1 MLNKIIS
8 FSLHN
13 RPVILFFSV
22 LLMIVGIWTACKM
35 EVDVFP
41 DLNAP
46 TVVVMTEAQGMAS
59 EEVERLV
66 TFPIE
71 TAVNGATDVRRVRSS
86 STTGFSV
93 VWVEFDW
100 GTDIYRDRQIVSE
113 KLATIGDALPQGV
126 GQPTLGPQSSILGE
140 VMFIGLTA
148 DSTSMGD
155 LRTLADW
162 TVRPQLLATGGVAQV
177 TVMGGDIM
185 EYQIRI
191 HPERMRH
198 YGVTLTQVMDATRN
212 MNRNASGGV
221 LYERGN
227 EYIVRGVLTTA
238 NTELLGQAVVAT
250 TAKGQPVVLADVADV
265 EMGVKSP
272 KMGLASVSGKPAVL
286 LTVTKQPSTSTLEL
300 TGKLDE
306 VVEQMRSALPKD
318 VKVNT
323 QLYRQQNFIDS
334 SISNIKK
341 SLVEGGIFVVLVLFI
356 FLMNARTTVISL
368 VTIPLSLLITM
379 LVLHVMGLTI
389 NTMSIGGMAI
399 AIGSLVDDA
408 IVDVENV
415 FKRLRQNARLPKEQ
429 RQGKLDVIFHASHE
443 VRMPILNS
451 TLIIVVSF
459 VPLFFLSGL
468 EGRMLAPLG
477 VSFIVSL
484 FASTVVALTLTPVL
498 CSYLLKDGAGSEGSE
513 EGRVKSEEFNSL
525 SLESEE
531 GRVKSEEFNGLS
543 LENEGG
549 RVKSEEFN
557 GLSLESE
564 EGRGKSEEFNGDS
577 PHGAGSQEPRWV
589 RAMKVRYE
597 QLLMHVLDGPK
608 RVILIATGV
617 LVVLTLVLF
626 FNLGRSFL
634 PPFNEGSFTINVS
647 TLPGVSFEES
657 DRMGEQAERLLL
669 QVPEVKD
676 VARKTGR
683 AELDEHALGVNTSEM
698 EVPFE
703 LKDRSK
709 EEVMADIRSKLRTL
723 PGVNVEIGQPISHRI
738 DAMLSGTKAGIA
750 IKVFGPDLTTLHSIG
765 LQIQQATRSINGVT
779 DLNVEQQVERSQ
791 LVIRPRRL
799 LLASNG
805 ITLPQFAAYVNA
817 ALGGEVVSQV
827 QDGGK
832 TFDLTVRMADE
843 DINSIDHIRNMLIDT
858 ADGRQVCLSDVA
870 DIFSSAGPNTI
881 SRENAQRKLVVS
893 ANAQGR
899 DLRSVVN
906 DMRQSIETNVKLPDG
921 YRIEYGG
928 QFESE
933 ASASRLL
940 LGLSVVSIVV
950 ILLLLYLQFRSWKQS
965 VVVLLNLPLAL
976 IGGVLALVVTGGV
989 VSIPAIIGFISLFG
1003 MATRGGMLLVDRY
1016 NELARHGLSRREV
1029 VLRGSLDRLL
1039 PILMTALSS
1048 GLALIPLALG
1058 SSLPGNEIQ
1067 SPMAQVMLGGLL
1079 TSTLLNLI
1087 IVPLMAPLKV
1097 KETGD

>member
-22 LLMIVGIWTACKM
+22 LLMIVGMWTASKM

-113 KLATIGDALPQGV
+113 KLATIGDALPSGV

-148 DSTSMGD
+148 DSTSLGD

-162 TVRPQLLATGGVAQV
+162 TIRPQLLSTGGVAQV
-177 TVMGGDIM
+177 TVMGGDLM
-185 EYQIRI
+185 EYQIRL

-227 EYIVRGVLTTA
+227 EYIVRGMLSTSSTQQM
-238 NTELLGQAVVAT
+238 GQAVVGT
-250 TAKGQPVVLADVADV
+250 TPKGQPIVLSDIADVQ
-265 EMGVKSP
+265 MGPKSP

-300 TGKLDE
+300 TEKLDA
-306 VVEQMRSALPKD
+306 VVAQMQASLPKD

-379 LVLHVMGLTI
+379 LVLHAMGLTI

-415 FKRLRQNARLPKEQ
+415 FKRLRKNALLPKEQ
-429 RQGKLDVIFHASHE
+429 RQSKIDVIFHASHE

-477 VSFIVSL
+477 ISFIVSL
-484 FASTVVALTLTPVL
+484 FASTLVALTLTPVL
-498 CSYLLKDGAGSEGSE
+498 CAYLLTDPQQEGKHARIE
-513 EGRVKSEEFNSL
+513 
-525 SLESEE
+525 
-531 GRVKSEEFNGLS
+531 
-543 LENEGG
+543 
-549 RVKSEEFN
+549 
-557 GLSLESE
+557 
-564 EGRGKSEEFNGDS
+564 
-577 PHGAGSQEPRWV
+577 EPRWV
-589 RAMKVRYE
+589 RAMKKHYE
-597 QLLMHVLDGPK
+597 QLLIKVLDGPK
-608 RVILIATGV
+608 RAILIGTGA
-617 LVVLTLVLF
+617 VVALTLVLF
-626 FNLGRSFL
+626 FSLGRSFL

-647 TLPGVSFEES
+647 TLPGVSFKES
-657 DRMGEQAERLLL
+657 DRIGAQAEKLLL

-698 EVPFE
+698 EVPFA

-709 EEVMADIRSKLRTL
+709 DEVMADIRAKLRTL

-750 IKVFGPDLTTLHSIG
+750 IKVFGPDLTTLHSLG
-765 LQIQQATRSINGVT
+765 MQIQQATHDIEGVT
-779 DLNVEQQVERSQ
+779 DLNVEQQVERPQ
-791 LVIRPRRL
+791 LIIRPRRT
-799 LLASNG
+799 LLASYG
-805 ITLPQFAAYVNA
+805 ITLPQFAECVNV

-843 DINSIDHIRNMLIDT
+843 DINSIDHIRDMLIDT
-858 ADGRQVCLSDVA
+858 GDGRQVAFSDMA
-870 DIFSSAGPNTI
+870 DIESSAGPNTI

-899 DLRSVVN
+899 DMRSVVN
-906 DMRQSIETNVKLPDG
+906 DMRQAIETKVKMPDG
-921 YRIEYGG
+921 YRVEYGG

-933 ASASRLL
+933 AAASRLL
-940 LGLSVVSIVV
+940 LGLSVVSVIV

-976 IGGVLALVVTGGV
+976 IGGVMALVVTGGV
-989 VSIPAIIGFISLFG
+989 ISIPAIIGFISLFG

-1016 NELARHGLSRREV
+1016 NELSSRGLSHREV
-1029 VLRGSLDRLL
+1029 VVRGSLDRLL

-1058 SSLPGNEIQ
+1058 SHLPGNEIQ

-1079 TSTLLNLI
+1079 TSTLLNLV
-1087 IVPLMAPLKV
+1087 IVPLMAPMKV
-1097 KETGD
+1097 QKENNVTV

>member
-22 LLMIVGIWTACKM
+22 LLMVVGIWTACKM

-126 GQPTLGPQSSILGE
+126 GQPTLGPQSSILVE

-498 CSYLLKDGAGSEGSE
+498 CSYLLKDGAGSAGSE

-525 SLESEE
+525 SLE
-531 GRVKSEEFNGLS
+531 
-543 LENEGG
+543 NEG
-549 RVKSEEFN
+549 
-557 GLSLESE
+557 
-564 EGRGKSEEFNGDS
+564 GRGKSEEFNGDS

-597 QLLMHVLDGPK
+597 QLLMRVLDGPK
-608 RVILIATGV
+608 RAILIATGV

-634 PPFNEGSFTINVS
+634 PSFNEGSFTINVS

-765 LQIQQATRSINGVT
+765 LQIQQATRSIDGVT
-779 DLNVEQQVERSQ
+779 DLNVEQQVERPQ

-906 DMRQSIETNVKLPDG
+906 DMRQAIETNVKLPDG
-921 YRIEYGG
+921 YRVEYGG

-989 VSIPAIIGFISLFG
+989 VSLPAIIGFISLFG

>member
-22 LLMIVGIWTACKM
+22 LLMVVGIWTACKM

-429 RQGKLDVIFHASHE
+429 RQSKLDVIFHASHE

-498 CSYLLKDGAGSEGSE
+498 CSYLLKDGAGSE
-513 EGRVKSEEFNSL
+513 
-525 SLESEE
+525 
-531 GRVKSEEFNGLS
+531 
-543 LENEGG
+543 
-549 RVKSEEFN
+549 
-557 GLSLESE
+557 

-597 QLLMHVLDGPK
+597 QLLMRVLDGPK
-608 RVILIATGV
+608 RAILIATGV

-765 LQIQQATRSINGVT
+765 LQIQQATRSIDGVT
-779 DLNVEQQVERSQ
+779 DLNVEQQVERPQ

-921 YRIEYGG
+921 YRVEYGG

>member
-22 LLMIVGIWTACKM
+22 LLMVVGIWTAYKM

-415 FKRLRQNARLPKEQ
+415 FKRMRQNARLSKEQ
-429 RQGKLDVIFHASHE
+429 RQSKLDVIFHASHE

-498 CSYLLKDGAGSEGSE
+498 CSYLLKDGAGSE
-513 EGRVKSEEFNSL
+513 
-525 SLESEE
+525 
-531 GRVKSEEFNGLS
+531 
-543 LENEGG
+543 
-549 RVKSEEFN
+549 
-557 GLSLESE
+557 

-597 QLLMHVLDGPK
+597 QLLMRVLDGPK
-608 RVILIATGV
+608 RAILIATGV

-765 LQIQQATRSINGVT
+765 LQIQQATRSIDGVT
-779 DLNVEQQVERSQ
+779 DLNVEQQVERPQ

-921 YRIEYGG
+921 YRVEYGG

>member
-429 RQGKLDVIFHASHE
+429 RQSKLDVIFHASHE

-498 CSYLLKDGAGSEGSE
+498 CSYLLKDGAGSE
-513 EGRVKSEEFNSL
+513 EGKVKSG
-525 SLESEE
+525 ESEE
-531 GRVKSEEFNGLS
+531 GRVKSEEFNG
-543 LENEGG
+543 
-549 RVKSEEFN
+549 
-557 GLSLESE
+557 
-564 EGRGKSEEFNGDS
+564 DS
-577 PHGAGSQEPRWV
+577 PHGSGSQEPRWV

-597 QLLMHVLDGPK
+597 QLLMRVLDGPK
-608 RVILIATGV
+608 RAILIATGV

-709 EEVMADIRSKLRTL
+709 EEVMADIRAKLRML

-765 LQIQQATRSINGVT
+765 LQIQQATRSIDGVT
-779 DLNVEQQVERSQ
+779 DLNVEQQVERPQ

-893 ANAQGR
+893 ANAHGR

-921 YRIEYGG
+921 YRVEYGG

-940 LGLSVVSIVV
+940 LGFSVVSIVV

-1097 KETGD
+1097 KGTGD

>member
-22 LLMIVGIWTACKM
+22 LLMIVGMWTASKM

-113 KLATIGDALPQGV
+113 KLATIGDALPSGV

-148 DSTSMGD
+148 DSTSLGD

-162 TVRPQLLATGGVAQV
+162 TIRPQLLSTGGVAQV
-177 TVMGGDIM
+177 TVMGGDLM
-185 EYQIRI
+185 EYQIRL

-227 EYIVRGVLTTA
+227 EYIVRGMLSTSSTQQM
-238 NTELLGQAVVAT
+238 GQAVVGT
-250 TAKGQPVVLADVADV
+250 TPKGQPIVLSDIADVQ
-265 EMGVKSP
+265 MGPKSP

-300 TGKLDE
+300 TEKLDA
-306 VVEQMRSALPKD
+306 VVAQMQASLPKD

-368 VTIPLSLLITM
+368 VTIPFSLLITM
-379 LVLHVMGLTI
+379 LVLHAMGLTI

-415 FKRLRQNARLPKEQ
+415 FKRLRKNALLPKAE
-429 RQGKLDVIFHASHE
+429 RQSKIDVIFHASHE

-477 VSFIVSL
+477 ISFIVSL
-484 FASTVVALTLTPVL
+484 FASTLVALTLTPVL
-498 CSYLLKDGAGSEGSE
+498 CAYLLTDPQQEGKHARIE
-513 EGRVKSEEFNSL
+513 
-525 SLESEE
+525 
-531 GRVKSEEFNGLS
+531 
-543 LENEGG
+543 
-549 RVKSEEFN
+549 
-557 GLSLESE
+557 
-564 EGRGKSEEFNGDS
+564 
-577 PHGAGSQEPRWV
+577 EPRWV
-589 RAMKVRYE
+589 RAMKKHYE
-597 QLLMHVLDGPK
+597 QLLIKVLDGPK
-608 RVILIATGV
+608 RAILIGTGA
-617 LVVLTLVLF
+617 VVALTLVLF
-626 FNLGRSFL
+626 FSLGRSFL

-657 DRMGEQAERLLL
+657 DRIGAQAEKLLL

-698 EVPFE
+698 EVPFA

-709 EEVMADIRSKLRTL
+709 DEVMADIRAKLRTL

-750 IKVFGPDLTTLHSIG
+750 IKVFGPDLSTLHSLG
-765 LQIQQATRSINGVT
+765 MQIQQATRNIEGVT
-779 DLNVEQQVERSQ
+779 DLNVEQQVERPQ
-791 LVIRPRRL
+791 LIIRPRRT
-799 LLASNG
+799 LLASYG
-805 ITLPQFAAYVNA
+805 ITLPQFAECVNV

-843 DINSIDHIRNMLIDT
+843 DINSIDHIRDMLIDT
-858 ADGRQVCLSDVA
+858 GDGRQVAFSDMA
-870 DIFSSAGPNTI
+870 DIESSAGPNTI

-899 DLRSVVN
+899 DMRSVVN
-906 DMRQSIETNVKLPDG
+906 DMRQAIETKVKMPDG
-921 YRIEYGG
+921 YRVEYGG

-933 ASASRLL
+933 AAASRLL
-940 LGLSVVSIVV
+940 LGLSVVSVIV

-976 IGGVLALVVTGGV
+976 IGGVMVLVVTGGV
-989 VSIPAIIGFISLFG
+989 ISIPAIIGFISLFG

-1016 NELARHGLSRREV
+1016 NELSSRGLSHREV
-1029 VLRGSLDRLL
+1029 VVRGSLDRLL

-1058 SSLPGNEIQ
+1058 SHLPGNEIQ

-1079 TSTLLNLI
+1079 TSTLLNLV
-1087 IVPLMAPLKV
+1087 IVPLMAPMKV
-1097 KETGD
+1097 QKENNVTV

>member
-22 LLMIVGIWTACKM
+22 LLMIVGIWTAYKM

-429 RQGKLDVIFHASHE
+429 RQSKLDVIFHASRE

-498 CSYLLKDGAGSEGSE
+498 CSYLLKDGAGSE
-513 EGRVKSEEFNSL
+513 EGKVKSG
-525 SLESEE
+525 ESEE
-531 GRVKSEEFNGLS
+531 GRV
-543 LENEGG
+543 
-549 RVKSEEFN
+549 
-557 GLSLESE
+557 
-564 EGRGKSEEFNGDS
+564 KSEEFNGDS

-589 RAMKVRYE
+589 CAMKVRYE
-597 QLLMHVLDGPK
+597 QLLMRVLEGPK

-723 PGVNVEIGQPISHRI
+723 PSVNVEIGQPISHRI

-765 LQIQQATRSINGVT
+765 LQIQQATRSIDGVT
-779 DLNVEQQVERSQ
+779 DLNVEQQVERPQ

-921 YRIEYGG
+921 YRVEYGG

>member
-22 LLMIVGIWTACKM
+22 LLIIVGMWTASKM

-93 VWVEFDW
+93 VWVEFEW

-113 KLATIGDALPQGV
+113 KLATIGDALPSGV

-148 DSTSMGD
+148 DSTSLGD

-162 TVRPQLLATGGVAQV
+162 TIRPQLLSTGGVAQV
-177 TVMGGDIM
+177 TVMGGDLM
-185 EYQIRI
+185 EYQIRL

-227 EYIVRGVLTTA
+227 EYIVRGMLSTSSTQQM
-238 NTELLGQAVVAT
+238 GQAVVGT
-250 TAKGQPVVLADVADV
+250 TPKGQPIVLSDIADVQ
-265 EMGVKSP
+265 MGPKSP

-300 TGKLDE
+300 TKKLDA
-306 VVEQMRSALPKD
+306 VVAQMQASLPKD
-318 VKVNT
+318 IKVNT

-341 SLVEGGIFVVLVLFI
+341 SLIEGGIFVVLVLFI
-356 FLMNARTTVISL
+356 FLMNARTTIISL

-379 LVLHVMGLTI
+379 LVLHAMGLTI

-415 FKRLRQNARLPKEQ
+415 FKRLRKNALLPKEQ
-429 RQGKLDVIFHASHE
+429 RQSKIDVIFHASHE

-459 VPLFFLSGL
+459 IPLFFLSGL

-477 VSFIVSL
+477 ISFIVSL
-484 FASTVVALTLTPVL
+484 FASTLVALTLTPVL
-498 CSYLLKDGAGSEGSE
+498 CAYLLTDPQQDGQHARTE
-513 EGRVKSEEFNSL
+513 
-525 SLESEE
+525 
-531 GRVKSEEFNGLS
+531 
-543 LENEGG
+543 
-549 RVKSEEFN
+549 
-557 GLSLESE
+557 
-564 EGRGKSEEFNGDS
+564 
-577 PHGAGSQEPRWV
+577 EPRWV
-589 RAMKVRYE
+589 QAMKMRYE
-597 QLLMHVLDGPK
+597 QLLIKVLDGPK
-608 RVILIATGV
+608 RAILIGTGA
-617 LVVLTLVLF
+617 VVALTLVLF
-626 FNLGRSFL
+626 FSLGRSFL

-657 DRMGEQAERLLL
+657 DRIGEQAEKLLL

-698 EVPFE
+698 EVPFA

-709 EEVMADIRSKLRTL
+709 DEVMADIRAKLRTL

-750 IKVFGPDLTTLHSIG
+750 IKVFGPDLTTLHSLG
-765 LQIQQATRSINGVT
+765 MQIQQATHDIEGVT
-779 DLNVEQQVERSQ
+779 DLNVEQQVERPQ
-791 LVIRPRRL
+791 LIIRPRRT
-799 LLASNG
+799 LLASYG
-805 ITLPQFAAYVNA
+805 ITLPQFAECVNV

-843 DINSIDHIRNMLIDT
+843 DINSIDHIRDMLIDT
-858 ADGRQVCLSDVA
+858 GDGRQVAFSDMA
-870 DIFSSAGPNTI
+870 DIESSAGPNTI

-899 DLRSVVN
+899 DMRSVVN
-906 DMRQSIETNVKLPDG
+906 DMRQAIETKVKMPDG
-921 YRIEYGG
+921 YRVEYGG

-933 ASASRLL
+933 AAASRLL
-940 LGLSVVSIVV
+940 LGLSVVSIIV

-976 IGGVLALVVTGGV
+976 IGGVMALVVTGGV
-989 VSIPAIIGFISLFG
+989 ISIPAIIGFISLFG

-1016 NELARHGLSRREV
+1016 NELSSHGLSHREV
-1029 VLRGSLDRLL
+1029 VVRGSLDRLL

-1058 SSLPGNEIQ
+1058 SHLPGNEIQ

-1079 TSTLLNLI
+1079 TSTLLNLV
-1087 IVPLMAPLKV
+1087 IVPLMAPMKV
-1097 KETGD
+1097 QKENNVTV

>member
-429 RQGKLDVIFHASHE
+429 RQSKLDVIFHASHE

-484 FASTVVALTLTPVL
+484 FASTIVALTLTPVL

-525 SLESEE
+525 S
-531 GRVKSEEFNGLS
+531 F
-543 LENEGG
+543 ENEGG

-557 GLSLESE
+557 G
-564 EGRGKSEEFNGDS
+564 DS
-577 PHGAGSQEPRWV
+577 PHGSGSQEPRWV

-597 QLLMHVLDGPK
+597 QLLMRVLDGPK
-608 RVILIATGV
+608 RAILIATGV

-765 LQIQQATRSINGVT
+765 LQIQQATRSIDGVT
-779 DLNVEQQVERSQ
+779 DLNVEQQVERPQ

-906 DMRQSIETNVKLPDG
+906 DLRQSIETNVKLPDG
-921 YRIEYGG
+921 YRVEYGG

>member
-22 LLMIVGIWTACKM
+22 LLMVVGIWTACKM

-498 CSYLLKDGAGSEGSE
+498 CSYLLKDGAESEG
-513 EGRVKSEEFNSL
+513 GRVKSEEFNSL
-525 SLESEE
+525 SFESEE
-531 GRVKSEEFNGLS
+531 GRG
-543 LENEGG
+543 
-549 RVKSEEFN
+549 KSEEFN

-564 EGRGKSEEFNGDS
+564 EGRGKSEEFNSDS

-597 QLLMHVLDGPK
+597 QLLMRVLDGPK
-608 RVILIATGV
+608 RAILIATGV

-765 LQIQQATRSINGVT
+765 LQIQQATRSIDGVT
-779 DLNVEQQVERSQ
+779 DLNVEQQVERPQ

-921 YRIEYGG
+921 YRVEYGG

-1097 KETGD
+1097 KETSD

>member
-22 LLMIVGIWTACKM
+22 LLMVVGIWTACKM

-429 RQGKLDVIFHASHE
+429 RQSKLDVIFHASHE

-498 CSYLLKDGAGSEGSE
+498 CSYLLKDGAESE

-531 GRVKSEEFNGLS
+531 GR
-543 LENEGG
+543 
-549 RVKSEEFN
+549 
-557 GLSLESE
+557 
-564 EGRGKSEEFNGDS
+564 GKSEEFNSDS

-597 QLLMHVLDGPK
+597 QLLMRVLDGPK

-634 PPFNEGSFTINVS
+634 PSFNEGSFTINVS

-765 LQIQQATRSINGVT
+765 LQIQQATRSIDGVT
-779 DLNVEQQVERSQ
+779 DLNVEQQVERPQ

-921 YRIEYGG
+921 YRVEYGG

>member
-13 RPVILFFSV
+13 RPVILFFSL
-22 LLMIVGIWTACKM
+22 LLMIVGCWTAWKM

-46 TVVVMTEAQGMAS
+46 TVVVMTEAKGMAA

-66 TFPIE
+66 TFPVE

-113 KLATIGDALPQGV
+113 KLATIGSTLPQGV
-126 GQPTLGPQSSILGE
+126 SQPTLGPQSSILGE

-148 DSTSMGD
+148 DTTSLGS

-162 TVRPQLLATGGVAQV
+162 TIRPRLLSTGGVAQV
-177 TVMGGDIM
+177 TVMGGDLM
-185 EYQIRI
+185 EYQVRI

-198 YGVTLTQVMDATRN
+198 YGVSLGDVLNATRQ
-212 MNRNASGGV
+212 MNQNASGGV
-221 LYERGN
+221 HYESGN
-227 EYIVRGVLTTA
+227 EYIVRGVLSTRSAEEMGQALVKTTA
-238 NTELLGQAVVAT
+238 TGM
-250 TAKGQPVVLADVADV
+250 PVVLADVADV
-265 EMGVKSP
+265 QMGAKSP
-272 KMGLASVSGKPAVL
+272 KMGVASVSGKPAVL
-286 LTVTKQPSTSTLEL
+286 LTVTKQPNTSTLDL
-300 TGKLDE
+300 TEALDSA
-306 VVEQMRSALPKD
+306 VAGLKGALPAD

-323 QLYRQQNFIDS
+323 QLYRQQDFIDS

-356 FLMNARTTVISL
+356 FLMNGRTTLISL
-368 VTIPLSLLITM
+368 VTIPISLLVTL
-379 LVLHVMGLTI
+379 LVLKLMGLTV

-415 FKRLRQNARLPKEQ
+415 FKRLRQNARKPLAERLRKRE
-429 RQGKLDVIFHASHE
+429 VIFNASKE

-484 FASTVVALTLTPVL
+484 FASTLVALTLTPVL
-498 CSYLLKDGAGSEGSE
+498 CYYLLKDPSKMDASAQT
-513 EGRVKSEEFNSL
+513 L
-525 SLESEE
+525 S
-531 GRVKSEEFNGLS
+531 
-543 LENEGG
+543 
-549 RVKSEEFN
+549 
-557 GLSLESE
+557 
-564 EGRGKSEEFNGDS
+564 
-577 PHGAGSQEPRWV
+577 HAEPRWV
-589 RAMKVRYE
+589 RALKLHYE
-597 QLLMHVLDGPK
+597 QALAWALGKPS
-608 RVILIATGV
+608 RCILGATAV
-617 LVVLTLVLF
+617 LVVLTIGLF
-626 FNLGRSFL
+626 FTLGRSFL

-647 TLPGVSFEES
+647 TLPGVSLDESNKIGQRAEE
-657 DRMGEQAERLLL
+657 LLL
-669 QVPEVKD
+669 QVPEVKA

-698 EVPFE
+698 EVPFV
-703 LKDRSK
+703 LDKRSK
-709 EEVMADIRSKLRTL
+709 TEVMADIRQRLRAL
-723 PGVNVEIGQPISHRI
+723 PGVNIEIGQPISHRI
-738 DAMLSGTKAGIA
+738 DAMLSGSKAGIA
-750 IKVFGPDLTTLHSIG
+750 IKVFGADLSQLHSIG
-765 LQIQQATRSINGVT
+765 LQIQQATKNIEGVA
-779 DLNVEQQVERSQ
+779 DLNVEQQIERPQ
-791 LVIRPRRL
+791 LVIRPRRT
-799 LLASNG
+799 LLARYG
-805 ITLPQFAAYVNA
+805 ITLPQFAEYVNA
-817 ALGGEVVSQV
+817 AVGGEVVSQV
-827 QDGGK
+827 QDGAK
-832 TFDLTVRMADE
+832 TFDLTVRVADS
-843 DINSIDHIRNMLIDT
+843 DLQSIDHIKSLLIDT
-858 ADGRQVCLSDVA
+858 NEGRLVPLADVA
-870 DIFSSAGPNTI
+870 EIVSTAGPNTI

-893 ANAQGR
+893 ANAEGR
-899 DLRSVVN
+899 DMRSVVN
-906 DMRQSIETNVKLPDG
+906 DMRSAIDKEVKLPEG
-921 YRIEYGG
+921 YHIEYGG

-933 ASASRLL
+933 ASASRML
-940 LGLSVVSIVV
+940 LGLSVVSVIV
-950 ILLLLYLQFRSWKQS
+950 ILLLLFLQFRSWHQA
-965 VVVLLNLPLAL
+965 VIVLLNLPLAL
-976 IGGVLALVVTGGV
+976 IGGVFALVLTGGV

-1016 NELARHGLSRREV
+1016 NELAKRGLSRNEV
-1029 VLRGSLDRLL
+1029 VMRGSLDRLL

-1058 SSLPGNEIQ
+1058 SELPGNEIQ

-1079 TSTLLNLI
+1079 TSTLLNLF
-1087 IVPLMAPLKV
+1087 IVPIMAPIKTA
-1097 KETGD
+1097 KTKK

>member
-22 LLMIVGIWTACKM
+22 LLMVVGIWTACKM

-300 TGKLDE
+300 TEKLDE

-429 RQGKLDVIFHASHE
+429 RQSKLDVIFHASRE

-513 EGRVKSEEFNSL
+513 EGRGKSEEFNSL
-525 SLESEE
+525 SLGSEE
-531 GRVKSEEFNGLS
+531 GRVKSEEFNG
-543 LENEGG
+543 
-549 RVKSEEFN
+549 
-557 GLSLESE
+557 
-564 EGRGKSEEFNGDS
+564 DS
-577 PHGAGSQEPRWV
+577 PHGSGSQEPRWV

-597 QLLMHVLDGPK
+597 QLLMRVLDGPK
-608 RVILIATGV
+608 RAILIATGV

-765 LQIQQATRSINGVT
+765 LQIQQATRSIDGVT
-779 DLNVEQQVERSQ
+779 DLNVEQQVERPQ

>member
-22 LLMIVGIWTACKM
+22 LLMVVGIWTACKM

-185 EYQIRI
+185 EYQIRV

-429 RQGKLDVIFHASHE
+429 RQSKLDVIFHASHE

-513 EGRVKSEEFNSL
+513 EGRGKSEEFNS
-525 SLESEE
+525 
-531 GRVKSEEFNGLS
+531 LS

-557 GLSLESE
+557 G
-564 EGRGKSEEFNGDS
+564 DS
-577 PHGAGSQEPRWV
+577 PHGSGSQEPRWV

-597 QLLMHVLDGPK
+597 QLLMRVLDGPK
-608 RVILIATGV
+608 RAILIATGV

-709 EEVMADIRSKLRTL
+709 EEVMADIRFKLRTL

-765 LQIQQATRSINGVT
+765 LQIQQATRSIDGVT
-779 DLNVEQQVERSQ
+779 DLNVEQQVERPQ

-921 YRIEYGG
+921 YRVEYGG

>member
-1 MLNKIIS
+1 
-8 FSLHN
+8 
-13 RPVILFFSV
+13 
-22 LLMIVGIWTACKM
+22 M

-93 VWVEFDW
+93 VWVEFEW

-113 KLATIGDALPQGV
+113 KLATIGDALPSGV

-148 DSTSMGD
+148 DSTSLGD

-162 TVRPQLLATGGVAQV
+162 TIRPQLLSTGGVAQV
-177 TVMGGDIM
+177 TVMGGDLM
-185 EYQIRI
+185 EYQIRL

-227 EYIVRGVLTTA
+227 EYIVRGMLSTSSTQQM
-238 NTELLGQAVVAT
+238 GQAVVGT
-250 TAKGQPVVLADVADV
+250 TPKGQPIVLSDIADVQ
-265 EMGVKSP
+265 MGPKSP

-300 TGKLDE
+300 TKKLDA
-306 VVEQMRSALPKD
+306 VVAQMQASLPKD
-318 VKVNT
+318 IKVNT

-341 SLVEGGIFVVLVLFI
+341 SLIEGGIFVVLVLFI
-356 FLMNARTTVISL
+356 FLMNARTTIISL

-379 LVLHVMGLTI
+379 LVLHAMGLTI

-415 FKRLRQNARLPKEQ
+415 FKRLRKNALLPKEQ
-429 RQGKLDVIFHASHE
+429 RQSKIDVIFHASHE

-477 VSFIVSL
+477 ISFIVSL
-484 FASTVVALTLTPVL
+484 FASTLVALTLTPVL
-498 CSYLLKDGAGSEGSE
+498 CAYLLTDPQQDGQHA
-513 EGRVKSEEFNSL
+513 RT
-525 SLESEE
+525 
-531 GRVKSEEFNGLS
+531 
-543 LENEGG
+543 
-549 RVKSEEFN
+549 
-557 GLSLESE
+557 
-564 EGRGKSEEFNGDS
+564 D
-577 PHGAGSQEPRWV
+577 EPRWV
-589 RAMKVRYE
+589 QAMKMRYE
-597 QLLMHVLDGPK
+597 QLLIKVLDGPK
-608 RVILIATGV
+608 RAILIGTGA
-617 LVVLTLVLF
+617 VVALTLVLF
-626 FNLGRSFL
+626 FSLGRSFL

-657 DRMGEQAERLLL
+657 DRIGEQAEKLLL

-698 EVPFE
+698 EVPFA

-709 EEVMADIRSKLRTL
+709 DEVMADIRAKLRTL

-750 IKVFGPDLTTLHSIG
+750 IKVFGPDLTTLHSLG
-765 LQIQQATRSINGVT
+765 MQIQQATHDIEGVT
-779 DLNVEQQVERSQ
+779 DLNVEQQVERPQ
-791 LVIRPRRL
+791 LIIRPRRT
-799 LLASNG
+799 LLASYG
-805 ITLPQFAAYVNA
+805 ITLPQFAECVNV

-843 DINSIDHIRNMLIDT
+843 DINSIDHIRDMLIDT
-858 ADGRQVCLSDVA
+858 GDGRQVAFSDMA
-870 DIFSSAGPNTI
+870 DIESSAGPNTI

-899 DLRSVVN
+899 DMRSVVN
-906 DMRQSIETNVKLPDG
+906 DMRQAIETKVKMPDG
-921 YRIEYGG
+921 YRVEYGG

-933 ASASRLL
+933 AAASRLL
-940 LGLSVVSIVV
+940 LGLSVVSIIV

-976 IGGVLALVVTGGV
+976 IGGVMALVVTGGV
-989 VSIPAIIGFISLFG
+989 ISIPAIIGFISLFG

-1016 NELARHGLSRREV
+1016 NELSSHGLSHREV
-1029 VLRGSLDRLL
+1029 VVRGSLDRLL

-1058 SSLPGNEIQ
+1058 SHLPGNEIQ

-1079 TSTLLNLI
+1079 TSTLLNLV
-1087 IVPLMAPLKV
+1087 IVPLMAPMKV
-1097 KETGD
+1097 QKENNVTV

>member
-22 LLMIVGIWTACKM
+22 LLIIVGMWTASKM

-93 VWVEFDW
+93 VWVEFEW

-113 KLATIGDALPQGV
+113 KLATIGDALPSGV

-148 DSTSMGD
+148 DSTSLGD

-162 TVRPQLLATGGVAQV
+162 TIRPQLLSTGGVAQV
-177 TVMGGDIM
+177 TVMGGDLM
-185 EYQIRI
+185 EYQIRL

-227 EYIVRGVLTTA
+227 EYIVRGMLSTSSTQQM
-238 NTELLGQAVVAT
+238 GQAVVGT
-250 TAKGQPVVLADVADV
+250 TPKGQPIVLSDIADVQ
-265 EMGVKSP
+265 MGPKSP

-300 TGKLDE
+300 TKKLDA
-306 VVEQMRSALPKD
+306 VVAQMQASLPKD
-318 VKVNT
+318 IKVNT

-356 FLMNARTTVISL
+356 FLMNARTTIISL

-379 LVLHVMGLTI
+379 LVLHAMGLTI

-415 FKRLRQNARLPKEQ
+415 FKRLRKNALLPKEQ
-429 RQGKLDVIFHASHE
+429 RQSKIDVIFHASHE

-459 VPLFFLSGL
+459 IPLFFLSGL

-477 VSFIVSL
+477 ISFIVSL
-484 FASTVVALTLTPVL
+484 FASTLVALTLTPVL
-498 CSYLLKDGAGSEGSE
+498 CAYLLTDPQQDGQHARTE
-513 EGRVKSEEFNSL
+513 
-525 SLESEE
+525 
-531 GRVKSEEFNGLS
+531 
-543 LENEGG
+543 
-549 RVKSEEFN
+549 
-557 GLSLESE
+557 
-564 EGRGKSEEFNGDS
+564 
-577 PHGAGSQEPRWV
+577 EPRWV
-589 RAMKVRYE
+589 QAMKMRYE
-597 QLLMHVLDGPK
+597 QLLIKVLDGPK
-608 RVILIATGV
+608 RAILIGTGA
-617 LVVLTLVLF
+617 VVALTLVLF
-626 FNLGRSFL
+626 FSLGRSFL

-657 DRMGEQAERLLL
+657 DRIGEQAEKLLL

-698 EVPFE
+698 EVPFA

-709 EEVMADIRSKLRTL
+709 DEVMADIRAKLRTL

-750 IKVFGPDLTTLHSIG
+750 IKIFGPDLTTLHSLG
-765 LQIQQATRSINGVT
+765 MQIQQATHDIEGVT
-779 DLNVEQQVERSQ
+779 DLNVEQQVERPQ
-791 LVIRPRRL
+791 LIIRPRRT
-799 LLASNG
+799 LLASYG
-805 ITLPQFAAYVNA
+805 ITLPQFAECVNV

-843 DINSIDHIRNMLIDT
+843 DINSIDNIRDMLIDT
-858 ADGRQVCLSDVA
+858 GDGRQVAFSDMA
-870 DIFSSAGPNTI
+870 DIESSAGPNTI

-899 DLRSVVN
+899 DMRSVVN
-906 DMRQSIETNVKLPDG
+906 DMRQAIETKVKMPDG
-921 YRIEYGG
+921 YRVEYGG

-933 ASASRLL
+933 AAASRQL
-940 LGLSVVSIVV
+940 LGLSVVSIIV

-976 IGGVLALVVTGGV
+976 IGGVMALVVTGGV
-989 VSIPAIIGFISLFG
+989 ISIPAIIGFISLFG

-1016 NELARHGLSRREV
+1016 NELSSHGLSHREV
-1029 VLRGSLDRLL
+1029 VVRGSLDRLL

-1058 SSLPGNEIQ
+1058 SHLPGNEIQ

-1079 TSTLLNLI
+1079 TSTLLNLV
-1087 IVPLMAPLKV
+1087 IVPLMAPMKV
-1097 KETGD
+1097 QKENNITV